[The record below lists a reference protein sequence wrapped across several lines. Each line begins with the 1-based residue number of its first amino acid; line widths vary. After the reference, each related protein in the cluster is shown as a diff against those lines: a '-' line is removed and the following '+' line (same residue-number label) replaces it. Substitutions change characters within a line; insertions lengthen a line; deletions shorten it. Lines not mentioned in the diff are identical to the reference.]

1 MLSYQEYLDE
11 QRKRFEEL
19 RASVHLMLLA
29 IPGLLEVG
37 ISYDGSS
44 DDGQVVEESLWVA
57 PDLDLPDDVVKK
69 FVDLAYAAV
78 DAIDPGWENNEGAF
92 GNVVWTREEGEIKV
106 EHNTRT
112 YSYEEHTL

>member
-29 IPGLLEVG
+29 IPDLLEVG
-37 ISYDGSS
+37 ISYDGSG
-44 DDGQVVEESLWVA
+44 DDGQVDEESLWTT
-57 PDLDLPDDVVKK
+57 PDLDLPDEVVKK
-69 FVDLAYAAV
+69 LVDLAYAAV
-78 DAIDPGWENNEGAF
+78 DAIEPGWQNAEGAF

-106 EHNTRT
+106 EHNVRT
-112 YSYEEHTL
+112 YSYEEYTL